1 MGVAQQRV
9 QGISVLVRSMD
20 RPTLARALDSVAA
33 QIYQPAEIVV
43 VAACGPSHR
52 ELPALWKNLPLR
64 LIVPGS
70 QLKRAAAANAALD
83 AATGDWLNFLDDDDE
98 LLPDHFLQLAG
109 ALESKPQCRLA
120 FTKTII
126 VRDDGST
133 ADSFGWP
140 HHRLQLFNHSQFTVM
155 AALFHRSLL
164 EVGVRFDESLLIN
177 EDHDFWIQCARH
189 TGFEFVDKITNRW
202 HAYIGTS
209 GAGVGNN
216 NNAVLVKEAQDRVRH
231 KWMSLYEEWSNT
243 LDGLLF
249 LGRYALEEG
258 RTAEAMPILACAL
271 ELAPGDIN
279 SLGLGGLIFLGQH
292 ALKTG
297 RVADA
302 LPLFER
308 ALELAPDNVNCLNLG
323 GIANL
328 HCGNLPRA
336 KDLLLRALDIAPGHS
351 GIRQN
356 VHLLERRLS
365 QSGAA
370 GHSPR

>member
-1 MGVAQQRV
+1 M
-9 QGISVLVRSMD
+9 
-20 RPTLARALDSVAA
+20 
-33 QIYQPAEIVV
+33 
-43 VAACGPSHR
+43 
-52 ELPALWKNLPLR
+52 
-64 LIVPGS
+64 
-70 QLKRAAAANAALD
+70 
-83 AATGDWLNFLDDDDE
+83 
-98 LLPDHFLQLAG
+98 
-109 ALESKPQCRLA
+109 PQCRLA
-120 FTKTII
+120 FTRTII

-140 HHRLQLFNHSQFTVM
+140 HHRLQLFDHSKFTVM

-164 EVGVRFDESLLIN
+164 DVGVRFDESLLIN

-209 GAGVGNN
+209 GAGVGGN
-216 NNAVLVKEAQDRVRH
+216 NNAALVTEALSKVRR
-231 KWMSLYEEWSNT
+231 KSMSLFQEWSNT
-243 LDGLLF
+243 LDGLVF
-249 LGRYALEEG
+249 RAQYALEIG
-258 RTAEAMPILACAL
+258 RTADAMPILARAL
-271 ELAPGDIN
+271 ELAPGNIN
-279 SLGLGGLIFLGQH
+279 SLDLGGLIFLGQH

-302 LPLFER
+302 LPLLER

-328 HCGNLPRA
+328 HSGNLPRA
-336 KDLLLRALDIAPGHS
+336 KALLLRALDMAPGHA

-370 GHSPR
+370 G

>member
-1 MGVAQQRV
+1 MGVGQQRV
-9 QGISVLVRSMD
+9 QGISVLIRSMD

-33 QIYQPAEIVV
+33 QVYQPAEIVV

-52 ELPALWKNLPLR
+52 ELPASWKDLPLR
-64 LIVPGS
+64 LIVPGGP
-70 QLKRAAAANAALD
+70 LERAAAANAALD

-109 ALESKPQCRLA
+109 ALEPKPQCRLA

-133 ADSFGWP
+133 GDSFGWP
-140 HHRLQLFNHSQFTVM
+140 HHRLQLFNYSQFTVM

-164 EVGVRFDESLLIN
+164 EAGVRFDESLMIN
-177 EDHDFWIQCARH
+177 EDHDFWIQCACH
-189 TGFEFVDKITNRW
+189 TRFEFVDKITNRW
-202 HAYIGTS
+202 HAHIGTS
-209 GAGVGNN
+209 GAGIGGNN
-216 NNAVLVKEAQDRVRH
+216 DAIRVKEARDRVRH
-231 KWMSLYEEWSNT
+231 KWTSLYEEWSNT

-249 LGRYALEEG
+249 LGRCALDEG
-258 RTAEAMPILACAL
+258 RTAEAMPILARVL
-271 ELAPGDIN
+271 ELAPGGMN
-279 SLGLGGLIFLGQH
+279 SLGLGELVYLGQH

-297 RVADA
+297 RAAHA
-302 LPLFER
+302 LPLLER
-308 ALELAPDNVNCLNLG
+308 ALELAPENVNCLNLG

-336 KDLLLRALDIAPGHS
+336 KALLLRALDIAPGHS
-351 GIRQN
+351 GIQQN

-370 GHSPR
+370 G